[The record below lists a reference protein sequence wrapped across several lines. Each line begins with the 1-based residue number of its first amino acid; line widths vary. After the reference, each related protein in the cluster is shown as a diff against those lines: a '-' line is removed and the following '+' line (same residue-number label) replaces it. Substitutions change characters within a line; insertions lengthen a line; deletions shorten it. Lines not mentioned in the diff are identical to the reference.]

1 MSSRLEL
8 AIRNTDRVVSLSP
21 GQSIT
26 AGRTAQCDV
35 QIDDPSV
42 SRRHCPIAFTDGL
55 LQVKDLDSANGTFIN
70 ERPVK
75 EATARPGD
83 LIRLGA
89 AILEVRDPSGLTQ
102 RPDQTVFVEEST
114 VESIIQRRIEPS
126 SFDWLAPPEGKA
138 PELALL
144 KRAQRHLSTLHKV
157 SEALSTAR
165 DMQKLSDVTL
175 RAILDVLSA
184 DRGAVVL
191 RRADST
197 TGEIEVLAARSK
209 TQSTERFAVSR
220 TLVASVIADGV
231 SVFAHDA
238 SSDARFSEGQSVIG
252 QRVRS
257 VMCVPLRTTDEILGA
272 LYVDSLSGAGRFN
285 ESDLELLA
293 AIGNQAGVAM
303 HRVRLMGEL
312 ERLLLDTIKAIAATI
327 DARDGYTHRHSER
340 VAAFTAQL
348 ALEMGLSESERQTA
362 ELSALLHDVGKIA
375 VPDSILNKP
384 GKLTPE
390 EFAEM
395 QKHPVH
401 GAQILGNIQSA
412 TVKAVLPGVQYHHE
426 KWDGTGYPEGLKA
439 EAIPFLGRL
448 LGVAD
453 FYDAL
458 TSARAYRGAMPA
470 NEAIKLIQDG
480 AGKHFD
486 PAVAA
491 AAMRLFDR
499 GELQRRRD
507 AVGDSQGPAG
517 TDAGMIRL
525 ALLVLLAQFWCP
537 MHPDERSE
545 VRGKCGICGMTLV
558 RMPPATFVDLPG
570 GPARHAHAHRRPAAP
585 DRHAS
590 GDACPSTG
598 LGAGDRPPVL
608 DRPRAPDA
616 PLRRRRRPRV
626 LRARAPGAAAR
637 RRLHARRP
645 PAEGRD
651 PTWRLPSSCPKAAR
665 RRPSSRCSRRGGL
678 RPPGEPGDR
687 RRAEDR
693 RRHARQPRRVEGEGG
708 RHEGADVPD
717 RGRRVGR
724 AGDRPGALPR
734 RQRAPAHRPRGSDR
748 GDPWPSHGR
757 EARACPLLYTPHPS
771 PGLVQ
776 AVDSIPTGWAGF
788 DGRSYPVIEVLTVR
802 EQGQLQL
809 ARCVALEP
817 RFDGEVCRPR
827 QPIGAREARVEVSE
841 PADDRLRGARPLQ
854 PDLAAPSSS
863 IGRMAMRSAAR
874 PVRGRSATHL
884 LGPGAARGGF
894 RARHQPQH

>member
-1 MSSRLEL
+1 MGSRLEL
-8 AIRNTDRVVSLSP
+8 AVRNTDRVVSLVP
-21 GQSIT
+21 GQSIII
-26 AGRTAQCDV
+26 GRTAQCDL

-42 SRRHCPIAFTDGL
+42 SRRHCQIGFTEGL
-55 LQVKDLDSANGTFIN
+55 LQVRDLDSANGTFLN

-75 EATARPGD
+75 ESTARVGD

-102 RPDQTVFVEEST
+102 RPGQTVFVDEST
-114 VESIIQRRIEPS
+114 VESVIQRRIEPS
-126 SFDWLAPPEGKA
+126 SFDWLSASEGKA

-144 KRAQRHLSTLHKV
+144 KRAQRHLSTLHRV

-165 DMQKLSDVTL
+165 DMPQLSDVTL

-191 RRADST
+191 RRADSR

-220 TLVASVIADGV
+220 TLVASVIGKGV

-303 HRVRLMGEL
+303 HRVRLVGEL

-340 VAAFTAQL
+340 VAAFTAQI
-348 ALEMGLSESERQTA
+348 ALEMGLSDSERQTA

-384 GKLTPE
+384 GRLTPE

-395 QKHPVH
+395 QKHPLH

-426 KWDGTGYPEGLKA
+426 KWDGTGYPEGLKG
-439 EAIPFLGRL
+439 EGIPFLGRL

-458 TSARAYRGAMPA
+458 TSARAYRGAMA
-470 NEAIKLIQDG
+470 GNEAIKLIQDG

-491 AAMRLFDR
+491 AAIRLFER
-499 GELQRRRD
+499 GELQVE
-507 AVGDSQGPAG
+507 AMPSQI
-517 TDAGMIRL
+517 MK
-525 ALLVLLAQFWCP
+525 VVP
-537 MHPDERSE
+537 M
-545 VRGKCGICGMTLV
+545 
-558 RMPPATFVDLPG
+558 
-570 GPARHAHAHRRPAAP
+570 
-585 DRHAS
+585 
-590 GDACPSTG
+590 
-598 LGAGDRPPVL
+598 
-608 DRPRAPDA
+608 A
-616 PLRRRRRPRV
+616 PL
-626 LRARAPGAAAR
+626 
-637 RRLHARRP
+637 
-645 PAEGRD
+645 AE
-651 PTWRLPSSCPKAAR
+651 
-665 RRPSSRCSRRGGL
+665 
-678 RPPGEPGDR
+678 E
-687 RRAEDR
+687 
-693 RRHARQPRRVEGEGG
+693 
-708 RHEGADVPD
+708 
-717 RGRRVGR
+717 
-724 AGDRPGALPR
+724 
-734 RQRAPAHRPRGSDR
+734 
-748 GDPWPSHGR
+748 
-757 EARACPLLYTPHPS
+757 
-771 PGLVQ
+771 
-776 AVDSIPTGWAGF
+776 
-788 DGRSYPVIEVLTVR
+788 
-802 EQGQLQL
+802 
-809 ARCVALEP
+809 
-817 RFDGEVCRPR
+817 
-827 QPIGAREARVEVSE
+827 
-841 PADDRLRGARPLQ
+841 
-854 PDLAAPSSS
+854 
-863 IGRMAMRSAAR
+863 
-874 PVRGRSATHL
+874 
-884 LGPGAARGGF
+884 
-894 RARHQPQH
+894 

>member
-8 AIRNTDRVVSLSP
+8 AIRNSDRVVSLAP
-21 GQSIT
+21 GQSII

-42 SRRHCPIAFTDGL
+42 SRRHCQIAFTDGV
-55 LQVKDLDSANGTFIN
+55 LQIKDLDSANGTFIN

-75 EATARPGD
+75 EASARPGD

-89 AILEVRDPSGLTQ
+89 AILEVRDPSASPTQ
-102 RPDQTVFVEEST
+102 RPDQTIFVDEST
-114 VESIIQRRIEPS
+114 VESVIQRRIEPS
-126 SFDWLAPPEGKA
+126 SFDWLSPSAEGKA

-191 RRADST
+191 RRAEST
-197 TGEIEVLAARSK
+197 TGEIKVLASRSK
-209 TQSTERFAVSR
+209 AHATERFAVSR
-220 TLVASVIADGV
+220 TLVANVIAQGV

-303 HRVRLMGEL
+303 HRVRLVGEL

-384 GKLTPE
+384 GRLTPE

-491 AAMRLFDR
+491 AARRLFDR
-499 GELQRRRD
+499 GELNVE
-507 AVGDSQGPAG
+507 AMPSQI
-517 TDAGMIRL
+517 MK
-525 ALLVLLAQFWCP
+525 V
-537 MHPDERSE
+537 
-545 VRGKCGICGMTLV
+545 
-558 RMPPATFVDLPG
+558 PPA
-570 GPARHAHAHRRPAAP
+570 
-585 DRHAS
+585 
-590 GDACPSTG
+590 
-598 LGAGDRPPVL
+598 
-608 DRPRAPDA
+608 
-616 PLRRRRRPRV
+616 
-626 LRARAPGAAAR
+626 
-637 RRLHARRP
+637 
-645 PAEGRD
+645 
-651 PTWRLPSSCPKAAR
+651 
-665 RRPSSRCSRRGGL
+665 
-678 RPPGEPGDR
+678 
-687 RRAEDR
+687 
-693 RRHARQPRRVEGEGG
+693 
-708 RHEGADVPD
+708 
-717 RGRRVGR
+717 
-724 AGDRPGALPR
+724 
-734 RQRAPAHRPRGSDR
+734 
-748 GDPWPSHGR
+748 
-757 EARACPLLYTPHPS
+757 
-771 PGLVQ
+771 
-776 AVDSIPTGWAGF
+776 
-788 DGRSYPVIEVLTVR
+788 
-802 EQGQLQL
+802 
-809 ARCVALEP
+809 LE
-817 RFDGEVCRPR
+817 E
-827 QPIGAREARVEVSE
+827 
-841 PADDRLRGARPLQ
+841 
-854 PDLAAPSSS
+854 
-863 IGRMAMRSAAR
+863 
-874 PVRGRSATHL
+874 
-884 LGPGAARGGF
+884 
-894 RARHQPQH
+894 